1 MNDIN
6 EIETILNNMRNEG
19 LDNSPNFL
27 LLNNQ
32 FNLMR
37 NNIYSNN
44 MMNTNMNLN
53 KKIKVTFRTS
63 GFGLPSNPLEI
74 ECEKNEKIKD
84 VIKRYREISGV
95 KEENLKFVFNA
106 RILKL
111 ESTLEESYISDKSTI
126 FVVLPK

>member
-1 MNDIN
+1 
-6 EIETILNNMRNEG
+6 
-19 LDNSPNFL
+19 
-27 LLNNQ
+27 
-32 FNLMR
+32 
-37 NNIYSNN
+37 
-44 MMNTNMNLN
+44 MMNMNMNLN
-53 KKIKVTFRTS
+53 KRIKVTFRKT
-63 GFGLPSNPLEI
+63 GFGSPGISLEL